1 MKRPG
6 SAGFVAGEHCQFD
19 SDRHSCD
26 SASETVAEPV
36 GVGPLSDAVRVAGT
50 EGGLAAP
57 VTADRPGAGA
67 TPVGCGALAV
77 GAGGCSAGA
86 GGSAGGG
93 PGGGGGGGGAARG
106 GGGGGCAPGAGVGAG
121 AGPGAAGGVVDSL
134 ERDIRSANRIIRA
147 STIALPRTTQI
158 ALRWRDRVFASTET
172 AAAATLAI

>member
-26 SASETVAEPV
+26 STSETVAGPV

-86 GGSAGGG
+86 GVSAGD
-93 PGGGGGGGGAARG
+93 
-106 GGGGGCAPGAGVGAG
+106 
-121 AGPGAAGGVVDSL
+121 GPGAAGGVVDSL

-158 ALRWRDRVFASTET
+158 ALRRDRVFASTET
-172 AAAATLAI
+172 AAAAALTI

>member
-26 SASETVAEPV
+26 STSETVAEPV

-50 EGGLAAP
+50 EGGLAAAP

-86 GGSAGGG
+86 GVSAGDG
-93 PGGGGGGGGAARG
+93 PGGAGGGGGALQRRG
-106 GGGGGCAPGAGVGAG
+106 C
-121 AGPGAAGGVVDSL
+121 
-134 ERDIRSANRIIRA
+134 
-147 STIALPRTTQI
+147 
-158 ALRWRDRVFASTET
+158 
-172 AAAATLAI
+172 

>member
-1 MKRPG
+1 
-6 SAGFVAGEHCQFD
+6 
-19 SDRHSCD
+19 
-26 SASETVAEPV
+26 
-36 GVGPLSDAVRVAGT
+36 LSDAVRVAGT
-50 EGGLAAP
+50 EGSLAAP

-86 GGSAGGG
+86 GVSAGD
-93 PGGGGGGGGAARG
+93 
-106 GGGGGCAPGAGVGAG
+106 
-121 AGPGAAGGVVDSL
+121 GPGAAGGVVDSL

-158 ALRWRDRVFASTET
+158 ALRWRDRVFASAET

>member
-26 SASETVAEPV
+26 STSETVAEPV
-36 GVGPLSDAVRVAGT
+36 GVVPLSDAVRVAGT

-86 GGSAGGG
+86 GVSAGD
-93 PGGGGGGGGAARG
+93 
-106 GGGGGCAPGAGVGAG
+106 
-121 AGPGAAGGVVDSL
+121 GPGAAGGVVDSL

-158 ALRWRDRVFASTET
+158 ALRWRDRVFASAET